1 MRLKCSLCYRGD
13 RPEIDRAIVEGAS
26 VRTIAG
32 RHGTSKSAVDRH
44 RAHVAEAMAKA
55 AESPATAPPE
65 AVALVAQVEAR
76 EKAAGPD
83 LLTRLFDLTRETRE
97 ILAEARRAKDR
108 DVAIKALARLEK
120 QLELEAKVLGQIREA
135 QVNVAIVD
143 PVGMLRAATLAA
155 EERRAAVLPARPIV
169 PALGEGTGEAAE

>member
-1 MRLKCSLCYRGD
+1 MPLKCSLCCRDD

-44 RAHVAEAMAKA
+44 RAHVEEAMARA
-55 AESPATAPPE
+55 AESPEGAPPE
-65 AVALVAQVEAR
+65 SLALVAHVEAR
-76 EKAAGPD
+76 EKATGPD
-83 LLTRLFDLTRETRE
+83 LLTRLLDLTRETRE

-155 EERRAAVLPARPIV
+155 ESRRGALPAAVVLPA
-169 PALGEGTGEAAE
+169 PAREQGSAE